1 MNFLKEIQLQLQR
14 LNDSR
19 HEFQVMDFLLPTEN
33 QNALLIN
40 QEGENLDIAI
50 CLSSVLLDKFQS
62 KKYPIDFNVE
72 SFSEL
77 SVIIEE
83 LSHFNLFCE
92 NAMRNQETSAL
103 ELELQGEV
111 DKFGFALECLHAQQE
126 QALEDVV
133 FGVLFDELK
142 LGDWVKEQDRG
153 RYIQA
158 HETARAFCRKV
169 MKNTEDMKKRREL
182 FKTFFHSS
190 FTKKINLSS

>member
-1 MNFLKEIQLQLQR
+1 MNFLKEIQFQLQK

-19 HEFQVMDFLLPTEN
+19 HEFQVTDFLLPTN
-33 QNALLIN
+33 KQNALLIN

-50 CLSSVLLDKFQS
+50 CLSSSLLDKFQT
-62 KKYPIDFNVE
+62 KKYPVDFNVE

-126 QALEDVV
+126 QALADVV
-133 FGVLFDELK
+133 FEVLFDELK
-142 LGDWVKEQDRG
+142 LGDWVKAQDRG

-169 MKNTEDMKKRREL
+169 MKNSEDMQKRRKL
-182 FKTFFHSS
+182 FKTFFHSP